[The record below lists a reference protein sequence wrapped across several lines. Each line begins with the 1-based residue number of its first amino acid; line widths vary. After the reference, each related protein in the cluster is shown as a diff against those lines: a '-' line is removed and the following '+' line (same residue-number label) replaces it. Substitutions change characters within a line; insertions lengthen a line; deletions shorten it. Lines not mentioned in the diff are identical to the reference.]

1 MIVRRFE
8 EDDLPGMV
16 ALFRDTIRRVNSQDY
31 SLVQIDAWAPDE
43 DDAISHASRLQRFK
57 NSVTFVVEIDGVL
70 AGYANIE
77 ADGHVDHFFVS
88 ADHQGKG
95 VGRSLMKAL
104 EDEVPNQILYA
115 EVSIT
120 ARRFFEKM
128 GFVVVEERHPVVR
141 GVELTNY
148 AMRR

>member
-1 MIVRRFE
+1 
-8 EDDLPGMV
+8 
-16 ALFRDTIRRVNSQDY
+16 
-31 SLVQIDAWAPDE
+31 
-43 DDAISHASRLQRFK
+43 
-57 NSVTFVVEIDGVL
+57 
-70 AGYANIE
+70 
-77 ADGHVDHFFVS
+77 
-88 ADHQGKG
+88 
-95 VGRSLMKAL
+95 MKAL